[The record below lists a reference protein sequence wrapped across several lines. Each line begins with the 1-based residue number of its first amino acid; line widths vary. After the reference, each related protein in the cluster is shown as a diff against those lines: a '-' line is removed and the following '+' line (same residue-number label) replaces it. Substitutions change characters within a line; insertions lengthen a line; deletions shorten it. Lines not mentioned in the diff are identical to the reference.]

1 MSKWYSSSPTAYSPT
16 DGTFSDKV
24 ATFNP
29 HESTTHKEVA
39 RFQSDPTYA
48 SYYAGAGTA
57 DSDKIAQLKEHA
69 QASQAD
75 TARHPARISG
85 YEGLEVGLPPAI
97 PWKSP
102 KRQSYKNSDLIPLRD
117 VAAAE
122 SPKFPAEIV
131 RKPWYARRR
140 NLLIIGL
147 AILTL
152 AVAAGVA
159 LGVVF
164 GTRRK
169 TNSPESSD
177 ATSPASGTNSST
189 TSAPP
194 SVRSDS
200 SIAAVSFVDESNTM
214 QYRVY
219 FQDPD
224 NNIRESSYNVSGG
237 KWYLSNPSVV
247 KNAKPG
253 SPLAAASLAPND
265 LAADKAGFGQA
276 QSKLTRPMTGIYYLD
291 QSNKI
296 HELLTRDDGATWR
309 DGSITGQNIVAD
321 KNSRLSAAFHSLSSC
336 ENCPNTRM
344 LVYQDAN
351 GGLQL
356 VNGTVGGTET
366 QTYSLNTSAVD
377 RTGLAMTLRWK
388 ADFIPGIRI
397 YYQAKNG
404 DAVGHWW
411 EEPGNWAAQN
421 VSSFSPALIPDT
433 NGWQNRETSPMG
445 TIPLV
450 SELGIFT
457 SPTTNGNSNPAL
469 MQALASPPGGSVT
482 TIGWSGSQASG
493 QWIPFASPPVF
504 GAVRGGSKV
513 DANTE
518 GRWYL
523 QGKEGGIREF
533 YVDLDGENSLK
544 QGVFWDGC

>member
-24 ATFNP
+24 ATFDP

-69 QASQAD
+69 QASQVDA
-75 TARHPARISG
+75 ARHPARLSG
-85 YEGLEVGLPPAI
+85 HEGLEVGVPPPI

-102 KRQSYKNSDLIPLRD
+102 KRESYKHSDLIPLRD
-117 VAAAE
+117 IAGGE
-122 SPKFPAEIV
+122 SPKFPTEV
-131 RKPWYARRR
+131 TQKPWYARRR
-140 NLLIIGL
+140 NVLIIGL

-152 AVAAGVA
+152 LVAAGVA
-159 LGVVF
+159 LGVIF

-169 TNSPESSD
+169 SHAPQSSD
-177 ATSPASGTNSST
+177 SSSSISGANSSA

-194 SVRSDS
+194 SVRTDS

-214 QYRVY
+214 QYRLY
-219 FQDPD
+219 FQDPG

-237 KWYLSNPSVV
+237 KWYLSNPSVAR
-247 KNAKPG
+247 NAKPG

-276 QSKLTRPMTGIYYLD
+276 QSRLARPLTSIYYLD
-291 QSNKI
+291 PLNKV
-296 HELLTRDDGATWR
+296 HELLTRDNGATWQ
-309 DGSITGQNIVAD
+309 DGSITGQHIVTD
-321 KNSRLSAAFHSLSSC
+321 KDSRLSAAFHSLSSC
-336 ENCPNTRM
+336 QNCPNTRM

-388 ADFIPGIRI
+388 SDFIPGIRI
-397 YYQAKNG
+397 YYQAQNG

-411 EEPGNWAAQN
+411 EEPGNWASQ
-421 VSSFSPALIPDT
+421 
-433 NGWQNRETSPMG
+433 
-445 TIPLV
+445 
-450 SELGIFT
+450 
-457 SPTTNGNSNPAL
+457 NGNTP
-469 MQALASPPGGSVT
+469 SPPTPPNAVSITNPPSPLDSIHLPPRPTPRPQRLAEPRNRPHGHHPARLRARHLHLAHHERKLQPGPHAGPCLSPGRRGHHHRLVR
-482 TIGWSGSQASG
+482 QPG
-493 QWIPFASPPVF
+493 QR
-504 GAVRGGSKV
+504 AVDPARESADLRGG
-513 DANTE
+513 
-518 GRWYL
+518 G
-523 QGKEGGIREF
+523 EGGE
-533 YVDLDGENSLK
+533 
-544 QGVFWDGC
+544 